1 MLTSP
6 TVSGEV
12 EEISAAAVLAWV
24 DALGAGDDVDAWES
38 MGPTSRAHFA
48 SKASFDEQLSGMV
61 EGYGAWSV
69 GKPDYVLV
77 TPLMAER
84 AVTLVFFPLVGPR
97 KPVVQGKRF
106 SVLVDLGGS

>member
-24 DALGAGDDVDAWES
+24 DALGTGDDVDAWES
-38 MGPTSRAHFA
+38 MGPASRAHFG
-48 SKASFDEQLSGMV
+48 SKASFDEQLSGMA

-69 GKPDYVLV
+69 GQPDHRSEEHTSELQS
-77 TPLMAER
+77 LMR
-84 AVTLVFFPLVGPR
+84 ISYAVFCST
-97 KPVVQGKRF
+97 KTN
-106 SVLVDLGGS
+106 